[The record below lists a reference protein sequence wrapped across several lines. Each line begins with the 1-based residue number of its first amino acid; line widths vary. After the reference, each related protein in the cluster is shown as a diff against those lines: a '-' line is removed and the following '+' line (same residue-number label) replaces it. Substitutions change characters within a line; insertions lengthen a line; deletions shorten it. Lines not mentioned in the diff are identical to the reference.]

1 MEVKRGNVC
10 CVWVVYFSMSLSG
23 LVISS
28 SPADASTYAH
38 FLFNAFDSAHTG
50 SIKFEVCSHIFSLF
64 VWICLFL
71 FVFMFFFFF
80 FTSIRTLWQ
89 LCPSYWGAPLL
100 RSYSGP
106 LTFMISTG
114 MDISTKRCF
123 SIGLFGV
130 FHISFVL
137 SKNMS
142 ECVSSVWQ
150 EMTDIVK
157 AIYDMMGKY
166 TYPVLKTDAPK
177 QHVDA
182 FFQVTCSRLL
192 FNFNNNKKRLHHY
205 W

>member
-10 CVWVVYFSMSLSG
+10 CLWAVCLSLCW
-23 LVISS
+23 LLISS

-50 SIKFEVCSHIFSLF
+50 SIKFEVCSHIFSPLF
-64 VWICLFL
+64 EFTHFYFYSLFL
-71 FVFMFFFFF
+71 
-80 FTSIRTLWQ
+80 TSIRTLWQ
-89 LCPSYWGAPLL
+89 PCPSYWGAPLL

-123 SIGLFGV
+123 SINGLFGV
-130 FHISFVL
+130 FEIDKYISFVL

-142 ECVSSVWQ
+142 ECVFYVWQ

-192 FNFNNNKKRLHHY
+192 FNLN
-205 W
+205 